1 MANILI
7 THKSNKEF
15 YCIILF
21 IVQFL
26 LLMIY
31 LEVIELHFCGLDKN
45 TRKSIQKRE
54 REDMNLEIFE
64 RNNSVNDNLVEIS
77 PGYTISKEYDTLSDS
92 SSKKRKFQKNNN
104 MRIMKDI
111 D

>member
-1 MANILI
+1 MANIVI

-26 LLMIY
+26 LLMIH

-45 TRKSIQKRE
+45 TRKSIQIRE
-54 REDMNLEIFE
+54 REDMNIENFE
-64 RNNSVNDNLVEIS
+64 RNNSANDNLVEIS
-77 PGYTISKEYDTLSDS
+77 PGYIISKENDILSDS

-104 MRIMKDI
+104 MRIMKDM